1 MQTYTQTFA
10 GVSTWEINAP
20 GRYFTLMACSA
31 ACTIKLFKGGRML
44 DFGEIKNVLS
54 GIEIGGQNEGVDFD
68 RVQITT
74 STADTVTIGIGNGQV
89 RYNRGAATVDVN
101 TQVPARTGAITQ
113 AAVTV
118 TSTAAALLAANTN
131 RFYLL
136 IQNKDLTGNI
146 WINFAGTATTANG
159 VKIVPGGFFAMD
171 AATVSTQAISAIGD
185 IASNAN
191 IVVVEG

>member
-10 GVSTWEINAP
+10 GVATWEINAP
-20 GRYFTLMACSA
+20 GKYFTLMSCA
-31 ACTIKLFKGGRML
+31 AECTIKLFQGGRML

-54 GIEIGGQNEGVDFD
+54 GIEIGGQNEGVEFD

-89 RYNRGAATVDVN
+89 RYNRGAASVDVT

-113 AAVTV
+113 AAATV
-118 TSTAAALLAANTN
+118 TNTAAALVAAKAN
-131 RFYLL
+131 RVYLL
-136 IQNKDLTGNI
+136 IQNKDATGSI
-146 WINFAGTATTANG
+146 WINFAGTATQANG
-159 VKIVPGGFFAMD
+159 VRIVPGGFFAMD